1 MFFEVKKPSDKQRE
15 ETDFK
20 SASFFYFAEK
30 RAGSDHSRPAP
41 SYSSRLL
48 FVPYAADLKAFFP
61 QESSNADNAVAASKD
76 ITFLLIC

>member
-1 MFFEVKKPSDKQRE
+1 ML
-15 ETDFK
+15 
-20 SASFFYFAEK
+20 ASSLFGKVINRK

-48 FVPYAADLKAFFP
+48 FVPYAADLKASFP

-76 ITFLLIC
+76 ITFLLIS